1 MLAFRVMV
9 DRGRAHA
16 RTSCAAT
23 SLEHADL
30 LLQFL
35 DVQDGLVKDL
45 QLELLFLLLLALPGL
60 LRIAV
65 PKLVVVVILVQALFL
80 GDR

>member
-23 SLEHADL
+23 SFEHADL

-35 DVQDGLVKDL
+35 DVQDGLVEDL
-45 QLELLFLLLLALPGL
+45 QLELLFLLLLALPSL